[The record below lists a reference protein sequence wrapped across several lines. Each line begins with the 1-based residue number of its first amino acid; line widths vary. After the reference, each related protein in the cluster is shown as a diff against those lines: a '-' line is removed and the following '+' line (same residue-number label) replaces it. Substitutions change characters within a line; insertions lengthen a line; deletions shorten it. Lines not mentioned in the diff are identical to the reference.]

1 MKAFLQLMIAY
12 IAIITQM
19 MIGPVAFA
27 ADTSIAGLSLSG
39 NVPMVFSVVARGI
52 PGDLDL
58 TPGVIVNDRLLG
70 IFHFKYNNDIATIVM
85 TSDSATGTPM
95 TGATAYPAAVAFTYK
110 FSAGCTPIKAAGEAA
125 WSIAAGTSIDF
136 TEAAAAQPLL
146 QGHGFE
152 EDCDLT
158 ASWGGQ
164 TLGIGQLPLAGRYSM
179 TLTLT
184 MVSI

>member
-1 MKAFLQLMIAY
+1 MYRNFKLLMAAFAAVLQMV
-12 IAIITQM
+12 
-19 MIGPVAFA
+19 GPSAMA
-27 ADTSIAGLSLSG
+27 ADTSIASLNMSG
-39 NVPMVFSVVARGI
+39 NVPTVFSVTARGL

-70 IFHFKYNNDIATIVM
+70 IIHFKYNVDIASLLL
-85 TSDSATGTPM
+85 TSDSATGAPM
-95 TGATAYPAAVAFTYK
+95 NGGTAYPAGTAFTYK
-110 FSAGCTPIKAAGEAA
+110 FSNCQAVNAVGEADF
-125 WSIAAGTSIDF
+125 SIATS
-136 TEAAAAQPLL
+136 TSPELTGLAATQPAAL
-146 QGHGFE
+146 GYGIE

-164 TLGIGQLPLAGRYSM
+164 TITAGQIPLAGKYTQ